1 MCWETPNIARRAG
14 IAGETPK
21 RGDGQIV
28 SVVSVASLNGR
39 NRQAQ
44 EASVSTG
51 VVEAAIPAAPD
62 LAGLEPVEKIKRR
75 WPTWLGA
82 GLTILMVAGLAR
94 VLLNTGF
101 AGLWHSLP
109 ANPLFYLAFVLYYLV
124 APTFDYVIFRKLW
137 RIPLDG
143 MIALHKKRIANEV
156 LLGYSGEAYFY
167 AWARQ
172 RTQMVAAP
180 FGAVKDVT
188 ILSAI
193 AGNAMTLAMVAIA
206 LPFGVDLLKPAEFNV
221 LMGSIAVI
229 FAMSL
234 PFLIFSKRV
243 FSLPRPQL
251 WWVFGIHCL
260 RIVTSSVLIAF
271 AWHFAMPQ
279 VSLGLWLLLS
289 AGRLLA
295 WRLPL
300 VPNKEVLFA
309 TFAIMLIG
317 QDESL
322 TKLMALI
329 AGLSLVGHM
338 VLIAG
343 FGLHALLT
351 RKDA

>member
-1 MCWETPNIARRAG
+1 MNT
-14 IAGETPK
+14 
-21 RGDGQIV
+21 
-28 SVVSVASLNGR
+28 S
-39 NRQAQ
+39 
-44 EASVSTG
+44 
-51 VVEAAIPAAPD
+51 VVEATVPGAAD

-75 WPTWLGA
+75 WPMWLGGA
-82 GLTILMVAGLAR
+82 LTLLMVAGLGRELLSGGLTGLAR
-94 VLLNTGF
+94 
-101 AGLWHSLP
+101 ALP
-109 ANPLFYLAFVLYYLV
+109 SNPLFYLVFLLYYL
-124 APTFDYVIFRKLW
+124 ASPTFDYVIFRRLW
-137 RIPLDG
+137 RIPIDG

-193 AGNAMTLAMVAIA
+193 AGNAMTLAVVALA
-206 LPFGVDLLKPAEFNV
+206 LPFGIDLLKPAEFNT

-243 FSLPRPQL
+243 FSLPRGQL

-260 RIVTSSVLIAF
+260 RIVSSSVLIAF

-279 VSLGLWLLLS
+279 VSVGIWLLLS

-300 VPNKEVLFA
+300 VPNKELLFA
-309 TFAIMLIG
+309 SFAIMIIG
-317 QDESL
+317 QGEALSE
-322 TKLMALI
+322 LMALI
-329 AGLSLVGHM
+329 AGLSLVAHII
-338 VLIAG
+338 LIVG
-343 FGLHALLT
+343 FGVHALLK
-351 RKDA
+351 RKEA

>member
-1 MCWETPNIARRAG
+1 MNTH
-14 IAGETPK
+14 
-21 RGDGQIV
+21 
-28 SVVSVASLNGR
+28 
-39 NRQAQ
+39 
-44 EASVSTG
+44 

-75 WPTWLGA
+75 WPMWLGA
-82 GLTILMVAGLAR
+82 GLTLLMVIGLAR

-101 AGLWHSLP
+101 TGLLRSLP
-109 ANPLFYLAFVLYYLV
+109 ENPLFYLSFVLYYLV

-156 LLGYSGEAYFY
+156 LIGYSGEAYFY

-193 AGNAMTLAMVAIA
+193 AGNAMTLAMVALA
-206 LPFGVDLLKPAEFNV
+206 LPFGIDLLKPGEFNI

-243 FSLPRPQL
+243 FSLPRAQL
-251 WWVFGIHCL
+251 WWVFGVHCL
-260 RIVTSSVLIAF
+260 RIVSSSVLIAF

-317 QDESL
+317 QDEAL
-322 TKLMALI
+322 KKLMALI
-329 AGLSLVGHM
+329 AGLSLVAHLI
-338 VLIAG
+338 LIAG

-351 RKDA
+351 RKEA